1 MSYYSSTRLIHIKLC
16 FVQSKKK
23 SLGISVLPCKF
34 PRAFH
39 GWGEGTFSVIIRAAE
54 FHPVEA
60 SEPVFLART
69 GERTATFH
77 SIEGEIPVITA
88 LQEE

>member
-1 MSYYSSTRLIHIKLC
+1 M
-16 FVQSKKK
+16 
-23 SLGISVLPCKF
+23 
-34 PRAFH
+34 
-39 GWGEGTFSVIIRAAE
+39 IRVAE

-60 SEPVFLART
+60 SEPVFPART
-69 GERTATFH
+69 GERIATFH